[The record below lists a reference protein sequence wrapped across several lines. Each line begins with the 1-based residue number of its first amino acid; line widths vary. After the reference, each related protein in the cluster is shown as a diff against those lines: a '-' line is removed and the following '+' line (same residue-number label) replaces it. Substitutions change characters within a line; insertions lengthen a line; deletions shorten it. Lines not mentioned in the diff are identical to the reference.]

1 MPLSTKSL
9 LISLTR
15 LLRAEHMWNKLSYPM
30 VAAFFTLD
38 SSMLNPSSFDNPWI
52 RSPTIGISLGKDSK
66 KMKRKIVMKVPMN
79 CRKCQ
84 TKALK
89 IAAKVDGVRSVALGE
104 EKDRVV
110 VIGEGVDAIK
120 LVKSLRK
127 KFKAADIITVAEVK

>member
-1 MPLSTKSL
+1 MHVRN
-9 LISLTR
+9 ISISGKFCLG
-15 LLRAEHMWNKLSYPM
+15 SC
-30 VAAFFTLD
+30 
-38 SSMLNPSSFDNPWI
+38 

-89 IAAKVDGVRSVALGE
+89 IATTVDGVNSVALGE

-120 LVKSLRK
+120 LAKSLRK

>member
-1 MPLSTKSL
+1 
-9 LISLTR
+9 
-15 LLRAEHMWNKLSYPM
+15 
-30 VAAFFTLD
+30 
-38 SSMLNPSSFDNPWI
+38 
-52 RSPTIGISLGKDSK
+52 
-66 KMKRKIVMKVPMN
+66 MKRKIVMKVPMN

-120 LVKSLRK
+120 LAKSLRM